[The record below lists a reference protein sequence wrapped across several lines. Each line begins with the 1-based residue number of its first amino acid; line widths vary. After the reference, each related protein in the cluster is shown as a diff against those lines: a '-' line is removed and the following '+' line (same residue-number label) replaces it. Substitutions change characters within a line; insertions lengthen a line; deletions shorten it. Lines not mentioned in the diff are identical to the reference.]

1 MADSNVEYLKLITS
15 EYADKPKFN
24 SFVETFLKQVAYLN
38 DNYLEFDNLF
48 NLDKATGDQL
58 DKLGELVNVS
68 RELPISVENIPSIL
82 TDDLYRI
89 VIRSRIF
96 SNFWDGTLEGLQEI
110 VNITFPDVAYQI
122 VDNQDMTM
130 QVVIIYPDADPS
142 LIALLTAGYILPKP
156 SGVGVTYTI
165 QEKELFGWDSDTA
178 FIKGWDTG
186 IWSSI

>member
-24 SFVETFLKQVAYLN
+24 SFVETFLKQVACLN

-110 VNITFPDVAYQI
+110 VDITFPDVAYQI

-165 QEKELFGWDSDTA
+165 QENELFGWDSDTA

-186 IWSSI
+186 IWSST